1 MINKI
6 LNNIAKSRQLQLEEI
21 HKHEDQQFDKLFSND
36 KLREIYSNLLEYS
49 LSEDFSK
56 KKYKE
61 MQKEYEDELKKNDIK
76 PLETTVYICKKCFD
90 SCVLN
95 GAICKCVS
103 NEEFKN
109 TACKLCFDN
118 FGEYNQFKK
127 NKIDYST
134 TLNKYYKE
142 MEKVAK
148 GKHNKKI
155 LILSGPPGVGKTYLT
170 FALIDLATSNF
181 KTCKFIKSY
190 DLSEKFTASAFDDEK
205 ILPTDDIYTA
215 DILIVDD
222 LGSEKILNNITNE
235 MYIQLLDTRLQN
247 GRTTLFTTNLSY
259 DSAKRRF
266 NERFVSRLFDVNNSI
281 TLSKEFFALDENG
294 QLIPRDFRMIIK
306 K

>member
-6 LNNIAKSRQLQLEEI
+6 LNNIAKSRQIKLEEI
-21 HKHEDQQFDKLFSND
+21 HKHEDQQFDKLFSNE
-36 KLREIYSNLLEYS
+36 KLREMYANLLEYS
-49 LSEDFSK
+49 LSDDFSK

-95 GAICKCVS
+95 GSICKCVS
-103 NEEFKN
+103 SEEFKIAA
-109 TACKLCFDN
+109 TKLCFDN
-118 FGEYNQFKK
+118 LGEYNQFKK
-127 NKIDYST
+127 NKIDYSII
-134 TLNKYYKE
+134 LNKYYKE

-190 DLSEKFTASAFDDEK
+190 DLSEKFTSSVFDDEK
-205 ILPTDDIYTA
+205 ILPTDDLYTA

-222 LGSEKILNNITNE
+222 LGSERMLSNITNE
-235 MYIQLLDTRLQN
+235 MYVQLLDRRIQGGL
-247 GRTTLFTTNLSY
+247 TTVFTANLSFEQ
-259 DSAKRRF
+259 AKENF
-266 NERFVSRLFDVNNSI
+266 NERFASRLFDINNSV
-281 TLSKEFFALDENG
+281 TLSKDFFTLNEIGEMAC
-294 QLIPRDFRMIIK
+294 RDFRTFPK

>member
-6 LNNIAKSRQLQLEEI
+6 LNNIAKSRQIKLEGI
-21 HKHEDQQFDKLFSND
+21 HKHEDQQFDKLFSNE
-36 KLREIYSNLLEYS
+36 KLRAMYFNLLEYS
-49 LSEDFSK
+49 LSDDFSK

-61 MQKEYEDELKKNDIK
+61 MQKEYEDELKKNDIQ

-103 NEEFKN
+103 SEEFKN
-109 TACKLCFDN
+109 TATKLCFDN

-134 TLNKYYKE
+134 ILNKYYKE

-181 KTCKFIKSY
+181 KTCKFIKSHE
-190 DLSEKFTASAFDDEK
+190 LSEKFTASVLEDEK
-205 ILPTDDIYTA
+205 ILPSDDIYTA

-222 LGSEKILNNITNE
+222 LGSERMLNNITNE
-235 MYIQLLDTRLQN
+235 MYVQLLDRRIQN
-247 GRTTLFTTNLSY
+247 GLTTVFTANLSF
-259 DSAKRRF
+259 DQAKENF
-266 NERFVSRLFDVNNSI
+266 NERFVSRLFDVNNSVS
-281 TLSKEFFALDENG
+281 LWKEFLIYNENG
-294 QLIPRDFRMIIK
+294 KSVPRDFRMIIK